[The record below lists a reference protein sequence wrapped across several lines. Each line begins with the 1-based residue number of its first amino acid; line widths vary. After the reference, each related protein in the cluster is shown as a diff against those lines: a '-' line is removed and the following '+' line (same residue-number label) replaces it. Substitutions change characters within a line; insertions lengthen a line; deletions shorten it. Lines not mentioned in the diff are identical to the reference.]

1 MMLVDATFIEE
12 EENMIL
18 LQRKSL
24 VTHAPIHHIPTE
36 NLLLSARTSKVGSE
50 RTQLVIQRHVAVN
63 VNRDTALTGLK
74 LHARKVSER

>member
-24 VTHAPIHHIPTE
+24 VTHAPIHQNPTE
-36 NLLLSARTSKVGSE
+36 SLLLSARTRKVGSE
-50 RTQLVIQRHVAVN
+50 RTQHVIQRHVAVN
-63 VNRDTALTGLK
+63 VNKDTIPTDSK
-74 LHARKVSER
+74 LHARKVSGM